1 MRFFELAINII
12 VFCAVMC
19 NIQPD
24 DFYLNLRRICISKKN
39 QKNKTHIKWCGSF
52 FFFSFF
58 LFNCSANQHQ
68 MENKMSWKLLKR
80 NNYTTQQ
87 DKRQMN

>member
-1 MRFFELAINII
+1 MRFVELAINII

-39 QKNKTHIKWCGSF
+39 TQKTKHT
-52 FFFSFF
+52 
-58 LFNCSANQHQ
+58 
-68 MENKMSWKLLKR
+68 
-80 NNYTTQQ
+80 
-87 DKRQMN
+87 

>member
-1 MRFFELAINII
+1 MRFVELAINII

-39 QKNKTHIKWCGSF
+39 KKNETHIKWCGSF
-52 FFFSFF
+52 FFFSF
-58 LFNCSANQHQ
+58 
-68 MENKMSWKLLKR
+68 
-80 NNYTTQQ
+80 
-87 DKRQMN
+87 